1 VRASLLLTAAIA
13 ALVLAVP
20 ADGLA
25 KKGKSGKAPA
35 GDKLFAENCA
45 YCHGNGGKGD
55 GPNAARLTPAPVDLT
70 KIDANED
77 GIAGVVR
84 NGKGSC
90 PSWRASLSDEE
101 IAAVAR
107 FASSLQR

>member
-1 VRASLLLTAAIA
+1 MRGSVLLAAAIA
-13 ALVLAVP
+13 SLVLAFP

-25 KKGKSGKAPA
+25 KKGKSKAPS
-35 GDKLFAENCA
+35 GDKLFGENCA

-55 GPNAARLTPAPVDLT
+55 GPNAARLTPAPADLT
-70 KIDANED
+70 KISTNED
-77 GIAGVVR
+77 GIAAVVR

-101 IAAVAR
+101 IAAVAQW
-107 FASSLQR
+107 ASSLQR

>member
-1 VRASLLLTAAIA
+1 MRASLLLTAAIA
-13 ALVLAVP
+13 VLVLALP
-20 ADGLA
+20 TGALA
-25 KKGKSGKAPA
+25 KKGKSKAPS
-35 GDKLFAENCA
+35 GNKLFGENCA

-55 GPNAARLTPAPVDLT
+55 GPNAARLKPAPVDLT
-70 KIDANED
+70 KIRTNEE

-107 FASSLQR
+107 FATSLQR

>member
-1 VRASLLLTAAIA
+1 MAV
-13 ALVLAVP
+13 LVLAAP
-20 ADGLA
+20 AEGLA
-25 KKGKSGKAPA
+25 KKKGKSKAPA
-35 GDKLFAENCA
+35 GDKLFAQNCA

-55 GPNAARLTPAPVDLT
+55 GPNAAALKPTPADLT
-70 KIDANED
+70 KIKTSED

-84 NGKGSC
+84 DGKGSC

-101 IAAVAR
+101 IAAVAH